1 MLLVSDQQRHQNL
14 TLSLNI
20 DMTKRI
26 MKIPLPVF
34 NIINK
39 TKLIMRLALA
49 IAIAS
54 LFISC
59 LLTLGFGQ
67 RAFDLD
73 NEIISTFI
81 WFSIIGSTW
90 TCLLSII
97 ILAICIFIYRKYDRE
112 IWHNLKREIILTLSS
127 VASLTIFYLLAL
139 TINKI

>member
-1 MLLVSDQQRHQNL
+1 
-14 TLSLNI
+14 
-20 DMTKRI
+20 
-26 MKIPLPVF
+26 MKIPQPVF

-97 ILAICIFIYRKYDRE
+97 ILAICIFIFRKSDRE

-139 TINKI
+139 TINKF

>member
-1 MLLVSDQQRHQNL
+1 VVSDQQRHQNL

-81 WFSIIGSTW
+81 WF
-90 TCLLSII
+90 
-97 ILAICIFIYRKYDRE
+97 
-112 IWHNLKREIILTLSS
+112 
-127 VASLTIFYLLAL
+127 
-139 TINKI
+139 